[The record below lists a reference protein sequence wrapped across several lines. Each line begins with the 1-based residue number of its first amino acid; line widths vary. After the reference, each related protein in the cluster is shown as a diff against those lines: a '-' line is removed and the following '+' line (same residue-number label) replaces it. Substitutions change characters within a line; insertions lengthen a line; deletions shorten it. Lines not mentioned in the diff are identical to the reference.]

1 MQKRIRRYL
10 NIKRCRWWYFKVRA
24 DTRFYFRFKERAQKI
39 LLIFFG
45 KSCIFGS
52 FSKLKLIISPEE

>member
-24 DTRFYFRFKERAQKI
+24 DTGFILGSKKELRKFCLYFLENHAYLDHSQN
-39 LLIFFG
+39 
-45 KSCIFGS
+45 
-52 FSKLKLIISPEE
+52 